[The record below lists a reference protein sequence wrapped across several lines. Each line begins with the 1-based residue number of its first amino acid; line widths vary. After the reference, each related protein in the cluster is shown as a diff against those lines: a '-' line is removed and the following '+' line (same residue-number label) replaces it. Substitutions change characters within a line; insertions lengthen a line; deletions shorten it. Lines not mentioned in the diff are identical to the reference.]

1 MAAQN
6 ENKVY
11 HKLKINFFK
20 GGKLLLSTETAKNER
35 VKTGNVIIWANTQ
48 AVPKR
53 KKFIA
58 RNYSALILFSA
69 KYFQFT
75 VQKLCLRFYSENLVE
90 QNEPTVYYTT
100 EVQLKKL
107 VFSIIIMGNILLHK
121 LL

>member
-1 MAAQN
+1 MFPNASCTKMAAQN

-11 HKLKINFFK
+11 HKLGINFIK
-20 GGKLLLSTETAKNER
+20 GGKLLLPTQTVKNER
-35 VKTGNVIIWANTQ
+35 VKTGNIIIWANTQ

-58 RNYSALILFSA
+58 RNYFALILFSA

-75 VQKLCLRFYSENLVE
+75 VQKLCLRFYCENLVE
-90 QNEPTVYYTT
+90 QNEPTVYYTM

-107 VFSIIIMGNILLHK
+107 VFSIIIM
-121 LL
+121 